1 MEAIKRFLSV
11 SIGSGYGSG
20 YGSGCGDSDGDGSG
34 DGSGDGDGYG
44 YSSGDGDGYGY
55 GSGSGYS
62 SCYDDGYGYGS
73 GNGYGNGFGNGNGD
87 GYGYSDSGS
96 GIKMINGNTVYT
108 IDSVPTLIDHVHGNI
123 ASGRVLLSDLTLSP
137 CYIVKS
143 GDLFVHGET
152 LREAMRALNE
162 KLFEDMPVEERIKAF
177 LKEFPGDKKYP
188 VKAFFDWHNRLT
200 GSCEM
205 GRKAFARDHGIDI
218 ENGEMT
224 VDEFIRL
231 TRNAYGGEVIRE
243 LEEARETA

>member
-1 MEAIKRFLSV
+1 MEAIKRFLGIS
-11 SIGSGYGSG
+11 SGYGSG
-20 YGSGCGDSDGDGSG
+20 YGSGSGYGDGYGDGSG
-34 DGSGDGDGYG
+34 YGDGYGDGDG
-44 YSSGDGDGYGY
+44 DGDGY
-55 GSGSGYS
+55 GSGSGYG
-62 SCYDDGYGYGS
+62 DGYGS
-73 GNGYGNGFGNGNGD
+73 GSGSGSGY
-87 GYGYSDSGS
+87 GS
-96 GIKMINGNTVYT
+96 GIKTINENTVHT
-108 IDSVPTLIDHVHGNI
+108 IDNVPTLIDHVHGNI
-123 ASGRVLLSDLTLSP
+123 ARGHVLLSDLTLSP

-143 GDLFVHGET
+143 GDLFAHGET

-162 KLFEDMPVEERIKAF
+162 KLFEDMPAEERIKAF

-231 TRNAYGGEVIRE
+231 TRNAYGGEVIRD
-243 LEEARETA
+243 LEKAREKA

>member
-1 MEAIKRFLSV
+1 MEAIKRFLGIS
-11 SIGSGYGSG
+11 SGYGSG
-20 YGSGCGDSDGDGSG
+20 YGSGSG
-34 DGSGDGDGYG
+34 YGDGYG
-44 YSSGDGDGYGY
+44 DGY
-55 GSGSGYS
+55 GSGSGS
-62 SCYDDGYGYGS
+62 GSGYGYG
-73 GNGYGNGFGNGNGD
+73 
-87 GYGYSDSGS
+87 
-96 GIKMINGNTVYT
+96 IKTINENTVHT
-108 IDSVPTLIDHVHGNI
+108 IDNVPTLIDHVHGNI
-123 ASGRVLLSDLTLSP
+123 ARGHVLLSDLTLSP

-143 GDLFVHGET
+143 GDLFAHGET

-162 KLFEDMPVEERIKAF
+162 KLFEDMPAEERIKAF

-231 TRNAYGGEVIRE
+231 TRNAYGGEVIRD
-243 LEEARETA
+243 LDKAREKA

>member
-1 MEAIKRFLSV
+1 MEAIKQFLSA

-20 YGSGCGDSDGDGSG
+20 SSSGYVDGSG

-44 YSSGDGDGYGY
+44 YSSGDGSGYGY

-62 SCYDDGYGYGS
+62 SCYSDGYS
-73 GNGYGNGFGNGNGD
+73 NGYGNGSGSGNGNGD
-87 GYGYSDSGS
+87 GSGYSDSSS
-96 GIKMINGNTVYT
+96 GIKMINGNTVYM
-108 IDSVPTLIDHVHGNI
+108 IDGVPTLIDHVHGNI
-123 ASGRVLLSDLTLSP
+123 ARGRVLLSDLTLSP

-143 GDLFVHGET
+143 GNLFAHGET
-152 LREAMRALNE
+152 LREAMQALNE
-162 KLFEDMPVEERIKAF
+162 KLFEDMPVDERIKAF
-177 LKEFPGDKKYP
+177 LKEFPGDGKYP

-231 TRNAYGGEVIRE
+231 TKNAYGGEVIRE
-243 LEEARETA
+243 LEKAREKA